1 MVVWRLVAVG
11 APVRQTLTRVAG
23 GTIQVRVSAFQRHR
37 MLEAI
42 FVLVLDK
49 GSDLLD
55 RLVLLVQFYRVPRDG
70 DAYTSVAA
78 YSVNVHR
85 AVRIDL
91 PDKAVQVAGMARAS
105 AATVTRHLTQNLWVP
120 GSKLVS
126 LAHRWQFFL
135 YFLGKAQTP
144 ILLPVSATPLAD
156 CAQGD
161 NAQ

>member
-1 MVVWRLVAVG
+1 
-11 APVRQTLTRVAG
+11 
-23 GTIQVRVSAFQRHR
+23 
-37 MLEAI
+37 
-42 FVLVLDK
+42 
-49 GSDLLD
+49 
-55 RLVLLVQFYRVPRDG
+55 
-70 DAYTSVAA
+70 
-78 YSVNVHR
+78 VHR

-91 PDKAVQVAGMARAS
+91 PDKAVQVAGMAIAY
-105 AATVTRHLTQNLWVP
+105 AAAVTRHLTQNLWVP

-161 NAQ
+161 NAQQKQS